1 LMFELPPEPDKVDAL
16 PLSITKLSEGI
27 SRNFLYNGSRFSG
40 CQKSK
45 GNSYDVEVIIQHCNL
60 EEEYLCGYL
69 MIKGLTDDYP
79 HLTTFFHGEIIGEK
93 HPFLTRKWD
102 ADEEI
107 DRKHWSKFFAF
118 NKYKK
123 MFNSDNFDCL
133 ALKKDNH
140 VFMRWKEQFLI
151 PDYQVRDI
159 HGASF
164 AGFYYIALNLLN
176 GVIEGY
182 YYHKNSEWFQSLN
195 LKYVPELTTSEDAMG
210 LRDLNAKRWEKSL
223 IARTQSNSSIVDTL
237 VHMKCTKQ
245 AIAAFNFSLLT
256 VIVTFLILSLGLDYW
271 VYTIEP
277 RTVNLTD
284 DFGDYME
291 FLQIYHLGYWRICR
305 ESFIDADENVT
316 KVQLEY
322 LSHDT
327 SSKYS
332 CLFVMGVA
340 NADVLI
346 SFGVTSG
353 AIAIQDSFSDRM
365 LLMLALHF
373 IALLLTF
380 VGFGFT
386 INGYLKS
393 NKQSIFAAIIHIAAG
408 ICISVCIM
416 QFVCVVEDEM
426 SARVKP
432 TAEGEPS
439 KYKSYYGISFFLI
452 ATCFVLLHISTLAE
466 LKIFLLPYNSTND
479 MLLIVPGLKR
489 RLMASVRQPAP
500 LFYIPQDADSTDDN
514 APIVKMPMKSF
525 NNCIYSSVN
534 FFYNDLCDNPFG
546 KPAYENLCY

>member
-1 LMFELPPEPDKVDAL
+1 MQSILSLEFELPPEPDKVDAL

-176 GVIEGY
+176 GVSIIEFEIC
-182 YYHKNSEWFQSLN
+182 S
-195 LKYVPELTTSEDAMG
+195 
-210 LRDLNAKRWEKSL
+210 R
-223 IARTQSNSSIVDTL
+223 VDD
-237 VHMKCTKQ
+237 
-245 AIAAFNFSLLT
+245 IS
-256 VIVTFLILSLGLDYW
+256 
-271 VYTIEP
+271 
-277 RTVNLTD
+277 
-284 DFGDYME
+284 E

-322 LSHDT
+322 LSH
-327 SSKYS
+327 
-332 CLFVMGVA
+332 
-340 NADVLI
+340 
-346 SFGVTSG
+346 
-353 AIAIQDSFSDRM
+353 RM

-380 VGFGFT
+380 E
-386 INGYLKS
+386 
-393 NKQSIFAAIIHIAAG
+393 FAFPCA
-408 ICISVCIM
+408 
-416 QFVCVVEDEM
+416 
-426 SARVKP
+426 
-432 TAEGEPS
+432 
-439 KYKSYYGISFFLI
+439 
-452 ATCFVLLHISTLAE
+452 
-466 LKIFLLPYNSTND
+466 
-479 MLLIVPGLKR
+479 
-489 RLMASVRQPAP
+489 
-500 LFYIPQDADSTDDN
+500 
-514 APIVKMPMKSF
+514 
-525 NNCIYSSVN
+525 
-534 FFYNDLCDNPFG
+534 
-546 KPAYENLCY
+546 

>member
-1 LMFELPPEPDKVDAL
+1 
-16 PLSITKLSEGI
+16 
-27 SRNFLYNGSRFSG
+27 
-40 CQKSK
+40 
-45 GNSYDVEVIIQHCNL
+45 
-60 EEEYLCGYL
+60 
-69 MIKGLTDDYP
+69 
-79 HLTTFFHGEIIGEK
+79 
-93 HPFLTRKWD
+93 
-102 ADEEI
+102 
-107 DRKHWSKFFAF
+107 
-118 NKYKK
+118 
-123 MFNSDNFDCL
+123 
-133 ALKKDNH
+133 
-140 VFMRWKEQFLI
+140 
-151 PDYQVRDI
+151 
-159 HGASF
+159 
-164 AGFYYIALNLLN
+164 
-176 GVIEGY
+176 
-182 YYHKNSEWFQSLN
+182 
-195 LKYVPELTTSEDAMG
+195 MG
-210 LRDLNAKRWEKSL
+210 LRDLNAKKWEKSL

-277 RTVNLTD
+277 RTVNITD

-305 ESFIDADENVT
+305 ESFMDADENMT

-353 AIAIQDSFSDRM
+353 AIANRM

-393 NKQSIFAAIIHIAAG
+393 NKQSIFAAVIHIAAG

-452 ATCFVLLHISTLAE
+452 ATCFVLLQISTLAE
-466 LKIFLLPYNSTND
+466 LKIFLLPYSSTND
-479 MLLIVPGLKR
+479 TLVIVPGLKR
-489 RLMASVRQPAP
+489 RLMTSIRQPAP
-500 LFYIPQDADSTDDN
+500 LFYIPQDVDSTG
-514 APIVKMPMKSF
+514 AI
-525 NNCIYSSVN
+525 
-534 FFYNDLCDNPFG
+534 
-546 KPAYENLCY
+546 

>member
-1 LMFELPPEPDKVDAL
+1 MQSILSLDELPPEPDKADAL
-16 PLSITKLSEGI
+16 SLPVSKVSDGVG
-27 SRNFLYNGSRFSG
+27 RNFLYNGSRFNG

-107 DRKHWSKFFAF
+107 DRKHWVRLDQSKFFAF

-133 ALKKDNH
+133 ALKQDNH

-195 LKYVPELTTSEDAMG
+195 LKYVPELTTSAEE
-210 LRDLNAKRWEKSL
+210 LHFSQYEWEKKIGKVVVVCINL
-223 IARTQSNSSIVDTL
+223 ANVDG
-237 VHMKCTKQ
+237 KQ
-245 AIAAFNFSLLT
+245 K
-256 VIVTFLILSLGLDYW
+256 
-271 VYTIEP
+271 P
-277 RTVNLTD
+277 
-284 DFGDYME
+284 E

-305 ESFIDADENVT
+305 ESFMDADENMT

-353 AIAIQDSFSDRM
+353 AIANRM

-393 NKQSIFAAIIHIAAG
+393 NKQSIFAAVIHIAAG

-452 ATCFVLLHISTLAE
+452 ATCFVLLQISTLAE
-466 LKIFLLPYNSTND
+466 LKIFLLPYSSTND
-479 MLLIVPGLKR
+479 TLVIVPGLKR
-489 RLMASVRQPAP
+489 RLMTSIRQPAP
-500 LFYIPQDADSTDDN
+500 LFYIPQDVDSTG
-514 APIVKMPMKSF
+514 AI
-525 NNCIYSSVN
+525 
-534 FFYNDLCDNPFG
+534 
-546 KPAYENLCY
+546 

>member
-1 LMFELPPEPDKVDAL
+1 
-16 PLSITKLSEGI
+16 
-27 SRNFLYNGSRFSG
+27 
-40 CQKSK
+40 
-45 GNSYDVEVIIQHCNL
+45 
-60 EEEYLCGYL
+60 
-69 MIKGLTDDYP
+69 
-79 HLTTFFHGEIIGEK
+79 
-93 HPFLTRKWD
+93 
-102 ADEEI
+102 
-107 DRKHWSKFFAF
+107 
-118 NKYKK
+118 
-123 MFNSDNFDCL
+123 
-133 ALKKDNH
+133 
-140 VFMRWKEQFLI
+140 
-151 PDYQVRDI
+151 
-159 HGASF
+159 
-164 AGFYYIALNLLN
+164 
-176 GVIEGY
+176 
-182 YYHKNSEWFQSLN
+182 
-195 LKYVPELTTSEDAMG
+195 MG

-277 RTVNLTD
+277 RTVNITD

-305 ESFIDADENVT
+305 ESFMDADENMT

-353 AIAIQDSFSDRM
+353 AIANRM

-393 NKQSIFAAIIHIAAG
+393 NKQSIFAAVIHIAAG

-452 ATCFVLLHISTLAE
+452 ATCFVLLQISILAE
-466 LKIFLLPYNSTND
+466 LKIFLLPYSSTND
-479 MLLIVPGLKR
+479 TLVIVPGLKR
-489 RLMASVRQPAP
+489 RLMTSIRQPAP
-500 LFYIPQDADSTDDN
+500 LFYIPQDVDSTG
-514 APIVKMPMKSF
+514 AI
-525 NNCIYSSVN
+525 
-534 FFYNDLCDNPFG
+534 
-546 KPAYENLCY
+546 